1 MRGLLVNQTKYARA
15 RLRRVRD
22 CLLKY
27 PVVLLIFRTV
37 QGSGNHDAS
46 QRAAG
51 IAYYSLLSLFP
62 LLLGLLAVFGFL
74 LPSFNLQDALLK
86 LVGNNFP
93 GATDFLRQ
101 NIVNIIDLRG
111 AMGALSI
118 VLLFWSASA
127 MFGAINLS
135 INRVWE
141 IRVYRPFFIRKA
153 SELAMVLSTGMLFII
168 SLGASAVI
176 SILRRVLDF
185 PVEKVMV
192 LEVGSRLFAFLL
204 ILAIFLLLY
213 KLIPNTKTHWRDI
226 WPGALFAAILF
237 EVARTLLVFYL
248 GRFANYQL
256 IYGSLASIIALLV
269 WIYYSA
275 YILVLG
281 AEFTFQYGRRRYSN
295 TIASGADK

>member
-1 MRGLLVNQTKYARA
+1 MRGLWVNQTKYVRA
-15 RLRRVRD
+15 RLRRVKD
-22 CLLKY
+22 SLLKNS
-27 PVVLLIFRTV
+27 VVQLMARTA

-62 LLLGLLAVFGFL
+62 LLLGLIAIFGFL

-93 GATDFLRQ
+93 GATDILRQ
-101 NIVNIIDLRG
+101 NIVSIIELRG

-127 MFGAINLS
+127 MFGAINLA

-153 SELAMVLSTGMLFII
+153 SELAMVLSTGMLFFL

-176 SILRRVLDF
+176 SILRGVLDL
-185 PVEKVMV
+185 PIEKVMV
-192 LEVGSRLFAFLL
+192 LEAGSRLFAFLL

-281 AEFTFQYGRRRYSN
+281 AEFTFQYGRRRYAV
-295 TIASGADK
+295 TAASGAEK